1 MAGSCEETPGERD
14 DWNEV
19 YSSLSHQTDGIH
31 SPMLLPH
38 ILSWIQYR
46 QGKSGISASEQ
57 LTAELLQQNHR
68 LVEPLILVHDDL
80 LVTAITNHNTGI
92 SPGEIVHTPE
102 RVHRQEETVHRIP
115 AE

>member
-19 YSSLSHQTDGIH
+19 YLSLIHQTDGIH
-31 SPMLLPH
+31 SPMLLPR

-92 SPGEIVHTPE
+92 SPEEIVHTPE
-102 RVHRQEETVHRIP
+102 RVYRQEVTVHRIP
-115 AE
+115 VE